1 MAGRALRSVSDAATS
16 RYGLSAARIMPEA
29 IMSDMDGKRL
39 ALDSMLDKIA
49 SKAADRMRGCDRRMV
64 AIGSRPDK
72 AMEGIAER
80 LASSLETAS
89 RNLEGLNP
97 LNVLSR
103 GYGFIT
109 SAEGDVLT
117 SAGSMSKGDM
127 VTIHMR
133 DGSAVAEVKEKE
145 MKR

>member
-1 MAGRALRSVSDAATS
+1 M
-16 RYGLSAARIMPEA
+16 I
-29 IMSDMDGKRL
+29 
-39 ALDSMLDKIA
+39 
-49 SKAADRMRGCDRRMV
+49 

-72 AMEGIAER
+72 AIGSITER
-80 LASSLETAS
+80 SAAHLETAS

-97 LNVLSR
+97 LNILSR

-117 SAGSMSKGDM
+117 SAGSMSKGDR

-133 DGSAVAEVKEKE
+133 DGSATAEIKDKE
-145 MKR
+145 MKK